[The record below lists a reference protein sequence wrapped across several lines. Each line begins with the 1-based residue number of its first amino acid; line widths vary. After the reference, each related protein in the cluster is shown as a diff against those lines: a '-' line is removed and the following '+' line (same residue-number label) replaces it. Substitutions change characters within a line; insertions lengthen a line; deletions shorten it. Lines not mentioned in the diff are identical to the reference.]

1 MDSERDVDFRL
12 RLADGF
18 LGEARDDVT
27 RARWRSCV
35 DNAQLAVEN
44 AVKAVIARF
53 VPVPRTHDLVTPL
66 DGLLASGRLTPGER
80 DALVELRD
88 CASDP
93 GYEQHVRSDY
103 GEEAAF
109 KTPWEIFD
117 AADAGRAMTIAE
129 RSVTLARSMLGRAGR

>member
-66 DGLLASGRLTPGER
+66 EGLLASGRLTPGER
-80 DALVELRD
+80 DALVELRQ
-88 CASDP
+88 CAGP
-93 GYEQHVRSDY
+93 
-103 GEEAAF
+103 EELAPAPPRLP
-109 KTPWEIFD
+109 TPPWSQ
-117 AADAGRAMTIAE
+117 RP
-129 RSVTLARSMLGRAGR
+129 

>member
-12 RLADGF
+12 RPADGF

-53 VPVPRTHDLVTPL
+53 APVPRTHDLVTPV

-80 DALVELRD
+80 DALAELRQ
-88 CASDP
+88 CAAEL
-93 GYEQHVRSDY
+93 GHEQHVRSDY
-103 GEEAAF
+103 G
-109 KTPWEIFD
+109 KRPPSRRPGSSLTQQTR
-117 AADAGRAMTIAE
+117 G
-129 RSVTLARSMLGRAGR
+129 AR

>member
-1 MDSERDVDFRL
+1 MVCVDSERDVDFRL

-53 VPVPRTHDLVTPL
+53 VPVPRTHDLVTL
-66 DGLLASGRLTPGER
+66 
-80 DALVELRD
+80 
-88 CASDP
+88 
-93 GYEQHVRSDY
+93 
-103 GEEAAF
+103 
-109 KTPWEIFD
+109 PWELFD
-117 AADAGRAMTIAE
+117 AADAQRAMTVAE
-129 RSVTLARSMLGRAGR
+129 RSVTLARSILGRAGR